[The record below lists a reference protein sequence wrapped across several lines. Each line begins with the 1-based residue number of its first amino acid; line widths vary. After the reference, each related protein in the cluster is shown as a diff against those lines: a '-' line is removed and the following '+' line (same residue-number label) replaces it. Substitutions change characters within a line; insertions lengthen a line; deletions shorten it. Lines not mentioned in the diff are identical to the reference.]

1 MCPETYFVD
10 NELSGFLELLIALR
24 KLEVNLPQSPFPFP
38 LHLHFSL
45 DEGYCTVAEIELATF
60 FARLKI
66 V

>member
-10 NELSGFLELLIALR
+10 NELSGFLKLLIALR
-24 KLEVNLPQSPFPFP
+24 KLKGNLPHSPFPFP
-38 LHLHFSL
+38 QHLSL
-45 DEGYCTVAEIELATF
+45 DEGYRTVAEIELATF